1 MNDVIRG
8 AVRGEDERT
17 MEEIMASIGKA
28 VSDETREANAASQH
42 VEPDDILELVD
53 EEPPENE
60 EQAGAGKDRLVS
72 AVAAAA
78 SAQAF
83 ADLTQAV
90 EQEEADARC
99 LPLRPGGETI
109 EDMVRA
115 MLKPILQEWLDTNL
129 PNIVER
135 LVEEEVRRLS
145 RAGRR

>member
-28 VSDETREANAASQH
+28 VSDETREVNAAGQH

-60 EQAGAGKDRLVS
+60 EQAGAGKDGLVS

-83 ADLTQAV
+83 AGLTQAV
-90 EQEEADARC
+90 EQDEADARS